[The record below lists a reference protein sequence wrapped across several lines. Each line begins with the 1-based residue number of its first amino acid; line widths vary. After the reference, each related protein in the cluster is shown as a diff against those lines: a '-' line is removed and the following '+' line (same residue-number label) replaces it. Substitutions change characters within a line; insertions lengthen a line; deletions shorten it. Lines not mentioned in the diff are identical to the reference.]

1 MANKVKRKT
10 KSAATKRF
18 SKTKTGKIKRG
29 HAKTS
34 HLFSNKTT
42 KTKRHLS
49 KPATMEEADSKR
61 IKKII

>member
-1 MANKVKRKT
+1 MAKVKRKT

-18 SKTKTGKIKRG
+18 KKMKNGNVKRG

-42 KTKRHLS
+42 KQKRHLS
-49 KPATMEEADSKR
+49 KQTMMDKSDSKR
-61 IKKII
+61 INKII